1 MPEQIA
7 AAHEAGMNGH
17 IGKPLSRDTLANALS
32 ALLQLPA
39 LKEQDA
45 GAGIDNPALAAEAP
59 VDTRA
64 LELLKTELKGAAA
77 GVVREF
83 MVEMHTIRD
92 QFAAELAQAFP
103 QPDVIAQNAH
113 RLLGAARTLGALR
126 LAAQLNE
133 FQKSQPSD
141 GSVFHAQN
149 TEALERVIAETD
161 VALEHL
167 EAFFQAR
174 LVGTEASV

>member
-1 MPEQIA
+1 M
-7 AAHEAGMNGH
+7 
-17 IGKPLSRDTLANALS
+17 
-32 ALLQLPA
+32 
-39 LKEQDA
+39 
-45 GAGIDNPALAAEAP
+45 
-59 VDTRA
+59 
-64 LELLKTELKGAAA
+64 LKTELKGAAA

-113 RLLGAARTLGALR
+113 RLLGAARTLGAFR
-126 LAAQLNE
+126 LAAQLTE
-133 FQKSQPSD
+133 FQKSQPRDS
-141 GSVFHAQN
+141 SVLHPPN